1 MQNCEWCNKEFDE
14 IEAEQEFEDE
24 ETLLSYKKIRKCLCG
39 SCAIDAIEENV
50 EDVYYETCEKCGKE
64 FDLIEDEA
72 EFEERCEG
80 TSLTDWWLNNGI
92 ICCDCA
98 IKIIEDDERY

>member
-14 IEAEQEFEDE
+14 IEAEQEFEE
-24 ETLLSYKKIRKCLCG
+24 EFNLSYRKIRKCLCG
-39 SCAIDAIEENV
+39 ICAIQAIEDMV
-50 EDVYYETCEKCGKE
+50 DGIYFDKCEKCGKL

-80 TSLTDWWLNNGI
+80 TSLTDWWINNGI

-98 IKIIEDDERY
+98 IQVIEADERY